1 VAQRDPHEE
10 MRALA
15 QAEGVGLYV
24 APDGGRYIVVR
35 HADTWRVFANV
46 CPHRRLPLDR
56 GGTVAVTTDR
66 GLLVCANHGAR
77 FDPATGEC
85 VAGPCVGKRLRR
97 IPEFE
102 A

>member
-1 VAQRDPHEE
+1 VALHDIPEE
-10 MRALA
+10 VRARV
-15 QAEGVGLYV
+15 QAEGVALYV

-35 HADTWRVFANV
+35 HADAWRVFANI

-56 GGTVAVTTDR
+56 GGNVAMTADH

-77 FDPATGEC
+77 FAPATGEC

-97 IPEFE
+97 VPELE